1 MTRAAFLILTI
12 LLTVRSLMA
21 QQPIVPP
28 PQPPIPQPNSRLRAT
43 QHKVVVQGC
52 VQNGRLKIADNLAEQ
67 LPFDVLNVSEF
78 ILEGPKELLKQIQE
92 QHNRHYDEI
101 AGIATVPPPPQ
112 DEDATVQ
119 TAKKGPV
126 RITAGRRDE
135 KSVGAK
141 SAPQQIRLRVASLTH
156 ISEGCVPRP

>member
-1 MTRAAFLILTI
+1 MTRAAFPILTI
-12 LLTVRSLMA
+12 LLTACSLMA

-43 QHKVVVQGC
+43 QHTIVVQGC
-52 VQNGRLKIADNLAEQ
+52 VENGRLKIADNLAEE

-101 AGIATVPPPPQ
+101 AGIATAPPPPQ

-126 RITAGRRDE
+126 RITAGKRDE
-135 KSVGAK
+135 KSFAK